1 MSQESTHATHTTI
14 NHHTI
19 RDWAE
24 QRAGYPVHIAG
35 TGDDS
40 DAGVIRIHF
49 PLYSSDE
56 RLERISWDTFFHQFD
71 ERRLCFVYQER
82 TSTGRLSHFSRLKHE
97 EGDEPRGPH

>member
-1 MSQESTHATHTTI
+1 MSQASTHTTI
-14 NHHTI
+14 NHHII

-35 TGDDS
+35 TGDNSS

-56 RLERISWDTFFHQFD
+56 RLERISWDAFFEQFD
-71 ERRLCFVYQER
+71 ERKLCFVYQER
-82 TSTGRLSHFSRLKHE
+82 TSTGRLSHFSRLKRD
-97 EGDEPRGPH
+97 EGNEPRGPH